1 MKFSFTMKIQKR
13 MISDQIAL
21 HSVQLPLCI
30 AQILSQVLIL
40 CGGGG
45 FIFVVFFFG
54 AGGGGEEC
62 VYLVCRW
69 QK

>member
-1 MKFSFTMKIQKR
+1 MSFKNQNRIQKPLKFMEIR
-13 MISDQIAL
+13 SCMTSDQIAP

-45 FIFVVFFFG
+45 YIFVVFG
-54 AGGGGEEC
+54 GGGGEF
-62 VYLVCRW
+62 VY
-69 QK
+69 